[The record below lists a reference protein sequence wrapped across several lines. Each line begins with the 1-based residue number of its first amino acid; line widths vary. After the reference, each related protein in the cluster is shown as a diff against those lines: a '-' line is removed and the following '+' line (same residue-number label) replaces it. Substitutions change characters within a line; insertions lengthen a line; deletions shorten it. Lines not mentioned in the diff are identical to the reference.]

1 MHQWFIFKKKASVK
15 DQWGGVVRG
24 FFGKTPDFLRFYFSE
39 PFPSVDLSC
48 IFCIFPPKREQNWWW
63 LCSCSIKTHLEGRG
77 KFWGGEFPNN
87 IRVFVEYGHSIH
99 HQGVHGIILPC
110 RQGRIDSVKSNL
122 FIKMMIEWWMLSR
135 WATTKGIPI
144 LSQAVGFL
152 MSDFQPN
159 QILMT
164 PRISYLFCAAIFFCR
179 RRYQH
184 IIKLQS
190 KGFCLW
196 QRISNYLGKRW
207 G

>member
-1 MHQWFIFKKKASVK
+1 MEH
-15 DQWGGVVRG
+15 G
-24 FFGKTPDFLRFYFSE
+24 Y
-39 PFPSVDLSC
+39 
-48 IFCIFPPKREQNWWW
+48 
-63 LCSCSIKTHLEGRG
+63 
-77 KFWGGEFPNN
+77 N
-87 IRVFVEYGHSIH
+87 IYNQVLVEYGHSIH

-164 PRISYLFCAAIFFCR
+164 PRISYLLCAAIFFVVVVTNTLSRCKA
-179 RRYQH
+179 RYFVSDNGFLT
-184 IIKLQS
+184 IWGRDEVKLSDIKVV
-190 KGFCLW
+190 
-196 QRISNYLGKRW
+196 RW
-207 G
+207 EVSFTNQLAAGSGLVEWTPKKCKFNFGGL

>member
-1 MHQWFIFKKKASVK
+1 MKFIVSVPHQNE
-15 DQWGGVVRG
+15 GGIGISNPHAQEISRDPRDVLG
-24 FFGKTPDFLRFYFSE
+24 AQ
-39 PFPSVDLSC
+39 
-48 IFCIFPPKREQNWWW
+48 PKG
-63 LCSCSIKTHLEGRG
+63 HLEGRG
-77 KFWGGEFPNN
+77 KSRGQKGGFLNN
-87 IRVFVEYGHSIH
+87 SRVLVEYSHSIH